1 MKPAW
6 DKLIAE
12 YKGEGVIA
20 DVDCTKEQ
28 ALCSTAGV
36 QGYPTIKYGTVSD
49 LQAYNGGRDFDSL
62 MKFAN
67 ENLGPSCGPA
77 NLDLCD
83 ADQKTAID
91 AAMAKDAATLEAEIK
106 AGDEAITKAGTDF
119 GAAVKKLQ
127 SEYEGL
133 QKAKDEKIAEV
144 KASGLGLLKTVRA
157 HKAGAGKKEL

>member
-6 DKLIAE
+6 DKLMAE
-12 YKGEGVIA
+12 YKGDGLIA

-28 ALCSTAGV
+28 ALCSQAGV
-36 QGYPTIKYGTVSD
+36 QGYPTIKYGQTSD

-62 MKFAN
+62 KKFAD

-77 NLDLCD
+77 NLDLCS
-83 ADQKTAID
+83 AEEKAAID

-106 AGDEAITKAGTDF
+106 AGDEAIAKAGTDF
-119 GAAVKKLQ
+119 EAEVKKLQ
-127 SEYEGL
+127 SAYEGL

-144 KASGLGLLKTVRA
+144 KSSGLGLLKTVRA
-157 HKAGAGKKEL
+157 HKAKAGKGEL